1 MDKVEE
7 VAADAAEAVEY
18 QEVQSMRGSRPGTDA
33 NTFIQLLVG
42 IVGTIL
48 IAVAVMPLKGTKADY
63 LYGIINQRGP
73 VQYLEV
79 LMAVMVA
86 TTIFLKSRIVNRNLR
101 VIASNPIPHDL
112 DLNDDQ
118 ALQSFRDSLPQRP
131 EFGWSILLNR
141 LDRALAL
148 WLGSKDVGRVAT
160 WLQSESTRDQGSS
173 ASSYA
178 ISGVLMWAIPILG
191 FIGTVQGLGVAV
203 AGFGVLGGSADVSAI
218 KNAIGQV
225 TVGLGVA
232 FDTTLLALILTT
244 ILMFPLISFQRKEEG
259 LFGEL
264 DNYIDDLLLAR
275 FPSPEQKPIVIEN
288 LEDSIEAGFRR
299 YIPDPDRY
307 DEVFTRS
314 IEKAAASVEERF
326 RGLAT
331 NYETTLKELNQGLAT
346 NLQRAG
352 TSFESTLR
360 NVADEIRRQDEITL
374 SSRQQQSAKEA
385 TQYQAILAEIHGT
398 ADRLAKEY
406 RTGAETLQ
414 ASAKDSLQTTM
425 QAAQDL
431 ASRMAEVS
439 RLAAGIQDLL
449 KINQA
454 VEKSMTGLAGSQ
466 AFQDTMSDI
475 RKHLSATTEFCNR
488 MSKPRVI
495 TLREE

>member
-1 MDKVEE
+1 
-7 VAADAAEAVEY
+7 
-18 QEVQSMRGSRPGTDA
+18 
-33 NTFIQLLVG
+33 
-42 IVGTIL
+42 
-48 IAVAVMPLKGTKADY
+48 
-63 LYGIINQRGP
+63 
-73 VQYLEV
+73 
-79 LMAVMVA
+79 
-86 TTIFLKSRIVNRNLR
+86 
-101 VIASNPIPHDL
+101 
-112 DLNDDQ
+112 
-118 ALQSFRDSLPQRP
+118 
-131 EFGWSILLNR
+131 
-141 LDRALAL
+141 
-148 WLGSKDVGRVAT
+148 
-160 WLQSESTRDQGSS
+160 
-173 ASSYA
+173 
-178 ISGVLMWAIPILG
+178 MWAIPILG

-244 ILMFPLISFQRKEEG
+244 MLMFPLISFQRKEEG

-346 NLQRAG
+346 NLQKAG

-374 SSRQQQSAKEA
+374 SARQQQSARNRRSSRA
-385 TQYQAILAEIHGT
+385 YIAEIHGT

-406 RTGAETLQ
+406 RSGAETLQ
-414 ASAKDSLQTTM
+414 ASAKESLQTTM
-425 QAAQDL
+425 QAAQEL

-454 VEKSMTGLAGSQ
+454 VEKSMTALPFPGLPGHAWR
-466 AFQDTMSDI
+466 T
-475 RKHLSATTEFCNR
+475 SAST
-488 MSKPRVI
+488 
-495 TLREE
+495 

>member
-1 MDKVEE
+1 M
-7 VAADAAEAVEY
+7 ADQEPAVQAAEDVSVE
-18 QEVQSMRGSRPGTDA
+18 SLRGSRPSTDVNLFIMLAVGLIGT
-33 NTFIQLLVG
+33 L
-42 IVGTIL
+42 IVSF
-48 IAVAVMPLKGTKADY
+48 AVAPLKGHKIQALNY
-63 LYGIINQRGP
+63 LDGIINQRGP

-86 TTIFLKSRIVNRNLR
+86 ATIFLKSRIVNRNLA

-118 ALQSFRDSLPQRP
+118 ALQNFRDSLPQRP

-141 LDRALAL
+141 LDRALSSGWVPRMWAV
-148 WLGSKDVGRVAT
+148 WPPGSRRNPRAT
-160 WLQSESTRDQGSS
+160 RGSS

-218 KNAIGQV
+218 KSAIGQV

-326 RGLAT
+326 RGPGHQLRDHA
-331 NYETTLKELNQGLAT
+331 EGI
-346 NLQRAG
+346 
-352 TSFESTLR
+352 ESGPGH
-360 NVADEIRRQDEITL
+360 QP
-374 SSRQQQSAKEA
+374 AKSGHV
-385 TQYQAILAEIHGT
+385 L
-398 ADRLAKEY
+398 
-406 RTGAETLQ
+406 
-414 ASAKDSLQTTM
+414 
-425 QAAQDL
+425 
-431 ASRMAEVS
+431 
-439 RLAAGIQDLL
+439 
-449 KINQA
+449 
-454 VEKSMTGLAGSQ
+454 
-466 AFQDTMSDI
+466 
-475 RKHLSATTEFCNR
+475 
-488 MSKPRVI
+488 
-495 TLREE
+495 

>member
-1 MDKVEE
+1 MEQVDE
-7 VAADAAEAVEY
+7 AAPEAVQFE
-18 QEVQSMRGSRPGTDA
+18 EVQSLRGSRPGTDA

-42 IVGTIL
+42 IVGTVIL
-48 IAVAVMPLKGTKADY
+48 SFAVFPLKGTKADY

-73 VQYLEV
+73 VQYLEL
-79 LMAVMVA
+79 LMAFMVGA
-86 TTIFLKSRIVNRNLR
+86 TIFLKSRIVNRNLQ

-118 ALQSFRDSLPQRP
+118 ALQGFRDSLPQRP

-141 LDRALAL
+141 LDRAIAL

-160 WLQSESTRDQGSS
+160 WLQAESTRDQGSS
-173 ASSYA
+173 NSSYA

-203 AGFGVLGGSADVSAI
+203 AGFGVLGGSADVGAI
-218 KNAIGQV
+218 KAAIGQV

-244 ILMFPLISFQRKEEG
+244 LLMFPLISFQRKEEG
-259 LFGEL
+259 LFGEI

-326 RGLAT
+326 RGLAI
-331 NYETTLKELNQGLAT
+331 NYETTLKDLNQGLAT
-346 NLQRAG
+346 NLQKAG
-352 TSFESTLR
+352 TSFEATLR
-360 NVADEIRRQDEITL
+360 NVADEIRKQDEITL
-374 SSRQQQSAKEA
+374 SARQQLGKQEA
-385 TQYQAILAEIHGT
+385 TQFQNIIAEVHST
-398 ADRLAKEY
+398 AERLAKEY
-406 RTGAETLQ
+406 RQGAETLQ
-414 ASAKDSLQTTM
+414 ASARESVQTTM

-431 ASRMAEVS
+431 AARMAEVS
-439 RLAAGIQDLL
+439 KLAAGVQELL

-454 VEKSMTGLAGSQ
+454 VEKSMTGLASSK
-466 AFQDTMSDI
+466 AFQDTLSDI
-475 RKHLSATTEFCNR
+475 RTHLSATTEFCNR